1 MIVEKKVERAS
12 QQQIHSNVRVVNRIL
27 KKAQP
32 LFSSI
37 IARSVLLKIGLV
49 KRSLQ
54 WWTMGLNHGVLHVS
68 QSVEKRSEKPRG
80 EDNLSRGPSSSQTGR
95 QGVPSAYP
103 SRQRAPHC
111 SDFTG
116 FVVPSAVEVLSV
128 VHSNKEI
135 QRGPYQ

>member
-12 QQQIHSNVRVVNRIL
+12 QQQIHSNVQVVNRIL

-37 IARSVLLKIGLV
+37 IARNVLLKIGLV
-49 KRSLQ
+49 KHSLQ

-80 EDNLSRGPSSSQTGR
+80 EDNLSRGPPSSQTGG
-95 QGVPSAYP
+95 QGVPPDAM
-103 SRQRAPHC
+103 
-111 SDFTG
+111 G
-116 FVVPSAVEVLSV
+116 
-128 VHSNKEI
+128 N
-135 QRGPYQ
+135 QRGAL